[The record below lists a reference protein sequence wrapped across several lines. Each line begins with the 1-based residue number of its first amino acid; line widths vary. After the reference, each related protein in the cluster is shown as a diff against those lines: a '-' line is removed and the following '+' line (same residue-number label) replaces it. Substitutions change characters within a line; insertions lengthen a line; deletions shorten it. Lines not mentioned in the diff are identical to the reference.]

1 MDYLKALQY
10 RTRPDLWALITRLAD
25 LAADRA
31 SPLYIVG
38 GRVRDLLLER
48 PAADLD
54 LVVEGDAL
62 ELVRALAHRPRVVRP
77 SCTPDL
83 VRLPTGTATL
93 SFDLATSRTES
104 YSRPGVLPDVRPG
117 PIEEDLARRDF
128 TVNAMA
134 LRLSP
139 PNAGTFLDRFG
150 SRQDVEDGLIR
161 VLHNGSF
168 VDDPTRIMR
177 AIRYEQRLGFQ
188 IESSTLALL
197 SRDLHLLPSV
207 GVDRLRREL
216 DLFLMEPTPELPLL
230 RADSLGVLRTIDPAL
245 KPDAHLSEIFQTTRR
260 QLGQVDPAIYLALL
274 LYSVETGEAMQFL
287 NRYRFPKESIA
298 VVKSTLALRDSEA
311 RISVE
316 GLRDSQVH
324 ALFKGFDRD
333 SVCAFGI
340 ATEIDVARAR
350 AADYLSRLANVRPEL
365 TGKDLNDLGMP
376 RGPDIGRVLN
386 RLLEA
391 RLDGLAASK
400 EDETT
405 LVKNWLTGERR

>member
-1 MDYLKALQY
+1 MDYLKALQD

-25 LAADRA
+25 LAANRA

-48 PAADLD
+48 PATDLD

-62 ELVRALAHRPRVVRP
+62 ELVRALALDQGGEAVVHPRF
-77 SCTPDL
+77 
-83 VRLPTGTATL
+83 GTATYRNGTL
-93 SFDLATSRTES
+93 RFDLATARTET

-139 PNAGTFLDRFG
+139 PDAGTLLDRFG

-161 VLHNGSF
+161 VLHDGSF

-188 IESSTLALL
+188 IKPSTLALL

-216 DLFLMEPTPELPLL
+216 DLFLLESKPELPLL
-230 RADSLGVLRTIDPAL
+230 RAESLGVLRTIDPAL
-245 KPDAHLSEIFQTTRR
+245 QLGARLSEIFQSARG
-260 QLGQVDPAIYLALL
+260 QLEQVEPAIYLALL
-274 LYSVETGEAMQFL
+274 LYSLETGAAMQFL
-287 NRYRFPKESIA
+287 ERYRFPKGSIGI
-298 VVKSTLALRDSEA
+298 VKGTLALRDTEA
-311 RISVE
+311 RVSTE

-324 ALFKGFDRD
+324 ALFKGVDRD
-333 SVCAFGI
+333 SVSAFGI
-340 ATEIDVARAR
+340 AAEIDVARAR
-350 AADYLSRLANVRPEL
+350 AADYLSRLADMRPKL
-365 TGKDLNDLGMP
+365 TGKDLIALGMP
-376 RGPDIGRVLN
+376 RGPDIGRFLN

-391 RLDGLAASK
+391 RLDGLTASR
-400 EDETT
+400 EDEAA
-405 LVKNWLTGERR
+405 LVKEWLTESGS

>member
-48 PAADLD
+48 PATDLD

-62 ELVRALAHRPRVVRP
+62 ELVRALAFDQGGETIVHLRF
-77 SCTPDL
+77 
-83 VRLPTGTATL
+83 GTATYRTGTL
-93 SFDLATSRTES
+93 RFDLATARTET
-104 YSRPGVLPDVRPG
+104 YPRPGVLPDVHPG
-117 PIEEDLARRDF
+117 PIEEDLVRRDF

-139 PNAGTFLDRFG
+139 PDAGTLLDRFG
-150 SRQDVEDGLIR
+150 SRQDVEDRLIR
-161 VLHNGSF
+161 VLHDGSF
-168 VDDPTRIMR
+168 VDDPTRTMR

-197 SRDLHLLPSV
+197 TRDLHLLPSV

-216 DLFLMEPTPELPLL
+216 DLFLMEPAPELPLL
-230 RADSLGVLRTIDPAL
+230 RAESLGVLRTIDPAL
-245 KPDAHLSEIFQTTRR
+245 QPGARLSEVFQSARHE
-260 QLGQVDPAIYLALL
+260 LGQVEPTIFLALL
-274 LYSVETGEAMQFL
+274 LYSVETGKASQFL
-287 NRYRFPKESIA
+287 DRYRFPKDSIGT
-298 VVKSTLALRDSEA
+298 VKGTLALRDSEA
-311 RISVE
+311 GISVE
-316 GLRDSQVH
+316 GLRNSQVYDH
-324 ALFKGFDRD
+324 FKGFDRD
-333 SVCAFGI
+333 SICAFRI
-340 ATEIDVARAR
+340 ATEIDFARAR
-350 AADYLSRLANVRPEL
+350 AADYLSRLADVRPEL
-365 TGKDLNDLGMP
+365 TGKDLINLGVP
-376 RGPDIGRVLN
+376 RGPKIGQVLN
-386 RLLEA
+386 RLLDA

-400 EDETT
+400 QDETT

>member
-1 MDYLKALQY
+1 MDYLKALQD
-10 RTRPDLWALITRLAD
+10 RTRPDLWALITHLAD

-62 ELVRALAHRPRVVRP
+62 ELVRALALDQGGEAVVHPRF
-77 SCTPDL
+77 
-83 VRLPTGTATL
+83 GTATYRNGTL
-93 SFDLATSRTES
+93 RFDLATARTET

-139 PNAGTFLDRFG
+139 PDAGTLLDRFG

-161 VLHNGSF
+161 VLHDGSF
-168 VDDPTRIMR
+168 VDDPTRTMR
-177 AIRYEQRLGFQ
+177 AIRYEQRLGFE
-188 IESSTLALL
+188 IEPSTLVLL

-216 DLFLMEPTPELPLL
+216 DLFLLEPAPELTLL
-230 RADSLGVLRTIDPAL
+230 RAESLGVLRTIDPAL
-245 KPDAHLSEIFQTTRR
+245 QPGVGLSESFQSARR
-260 QLGQVDPAIYLALL
+260 QLEQVEPAIYLALL
-274 LYSVETGEAMQFL
+274 LYSVETGEAMQFVD
-287 NRYRFPKESIA
+287 RYRFPKESIGL
-298 VVKSTLALRDSEA
+298 VKGTLALRDAEA

-316 GLRDSQVH
+316 GLRDSQVY
-324 ALFKGFDRD
+324 AVFKGFDRD
-333 SVCAFGI
+333 SVRAFGI
-340 ATEIDVARAR
+340 ATEH
-350 AADYLSRLANVRPEL
+350 
-365 TGKDLNDLGMP
+365 
-376 RGPDIGRVLN
+376 
-386 RLLEA
+386 
-391 RLDGLAASK
+391 
-400 EDETT
+400 
-405 LVKNWLTGERR
+405 

>member
-1 MDYLKALQY
+1 MDYLKALQD
-10 RTRPDLWALITRLAD
+10 RTSPDLWALITRLAD

-62 ELVRALAHRPRVVRP
+62 ELVRSLAIDQGGEAVVHPRF
-77 SCTPDL
+77 
-83 VRLPTGTATL
+83 GTATYRNGTL
-93 SFDLATSRTES
+93 RFDLATARTET

-139 PNAGTFLDRFG
+139 PDAGTLLDRFG

-161 VLHNGSF
+161 VLHDGSF
-168 VDDPTRIMR
+168 VDDPTRTMR

-188 IESSTLALL
+188 IEPSTLALL

-216 DLFLMEPTPELPLL
+216 DLFLLESAPELPLL
-230 RADSLGVLRTIDPAL
+230 RAESLGVLRIIDPAL
-245 KPDAHLSEIFQTTRR
+245 QPGAGLSEIFQSARR
-260 QLGQVDPAIYLALL
+260 QLEQVEPGIYLTLL
-274 LYSVETGEAMQFL
+274 LYSVETVKAMQFL
-287 NRYRFPKESIA
+287 DRYRFPKESIGLVNGA
-298 VVKSTLALRDSEA
+298 LALRDSEA

-333 SVCAFGI
+333 SVSAFGI

-350 AADYLSRLANVRPEL
+350 ATDYLSRLADVRPEL
-365 TGKDLNDLGMP
+365 TGKDLINLGVP
-376 RGPDIGRVLN
+376 RGPDIGRFLN

-391 RLDGLAASK
+391 RLDGLTASR
-400 EDETT
+400 EDETA
-405 LVKNWLTGERR
+405 LVKKWLTESGI

>member
-1 MDYLKALQY
+1 MALKD

-48 PAADLD
+48 PVSDLD

-62 ELVRALAHRPRVVRP
+62 ELVRALALDQGGEAIVHPRF
-77 SCTPDL
+77 
-83 VRLPTGTATL
+83 GTATYRNGTL
-93 SFDLATSRTES
+93 RFDLATARTES

-139 PNAGTFLDRFG
+139 SNAGTLLDRFG

-161 VLHNGSF
+161 VLHEGSF

-177 AIRYEQRLGFQ
+177 AIRYEQRLGFR
-188 IESSTLALL
+188 IEPSTLALL

-216 DLFLMEPTPELPLL
+216 YLILLELEPELPLL
-230 RADSLGVLRTIDPAL
+230 RAHALGVLHTIDPAL
-245 KPDAHLSEIFQTTRR
+245 HLDSRLPKLFQSARHE
-260 QLGQVDPAIYLALL
+260 LGQVEPTIYLALL
-274 LYSVETGEAMQFL
+274 LYSLEAGEAMQFL
-287 NRYRFPKESIA
+287 ERYRFPKESMRK
-298 VVKSTLALRDSEA
+298 VEDTLVIRDTEA
-311 RISVE
+311 RIGTSA
-316 GLRDSQVH
+316 LRPSLVY
-324 ALFKGFDRD
+324 ASFKGLDRN
-333 SVCAFGI
+333 SVRVFSI
-340 ATEIDVARAR
+340 ATTDNNARTR
-350 AADYLSRLANVRPEL
+350 AVDYLSRLADVQPEL
-365 TGKDLNDLGMP
+365 TGKDLIAIGVT
-376 RGPDIGRVLN
+376 RGPNIGHFLN
-386 RLLEA
+386 RLRDA
-391 RLDGLAASK
+391 RLDGLTSSR
-400 EDETT
+400 EDEAA
-405 LVKNWLTGERR
+405 LVKEWLAESES

>member
-38 GRVRDLLLER
+38 GRVRDLLLDR

-62 ELVRALAHRPRVVRP
+62 ELVRALAIDQGGEAVVHPRF
-77 SCTPDL
+77 
-83 VRLPTGTATL
+83 GTATYRAGNL
-93 SFDLATSRTES
+93 VFDLATARTET

-139 PNAGTFLDRFG
+139 PNAGTLLDRFG

-161 VLHNGSF
+161 VLHEGSF

-177 AIRYEQRLGFQ
+177 AIRYEQRLGFR
-188 IESSTLALL
+188 IESSTLVLL
-197 SRDLHLLPSV
+197 SKDLHLLPSV

-216 DLFLMEPTPELPLL
+216 DLFLLEPAPELPLL

-245 KPDAHLSEIFQTTRR
+245 HLGARLSEIFQSARHE
-260 QLGQVDPAIYLALL
+260 LGQVEPTIFLALL
-274 LYSVETGEAMQFL
+274 LYSVETGKAIQFL
-287 NRYRFPKESIA
+287 DRYRFPKESIGT
-298 VVKSTLALRDSEA
+298 VKGTLALRDSEV

-316 GLRDSQVH
+316 GLRDSQVYTH
-324 ALFKGFDRD
+324 FKGFDSD
-333 SVCAFGI
+333 SVSAFGI
-340 ATEIDVARAR
+340 ATEHEVARTR
-350 AADYLSRLANVRPEL
+350 AADYLSRLTDVRPEL
-365 TGKDLNDLGMP
+365 TGKDLINLGVP

-391 RLDGLAASK
+391 RLDGLTSSC
-400 EDETT
+400 EDEAA
-405 LVKNWLTGERR
+405 LVKEWLAESGS

>member
-1 MDYLKALQY
+1 MDYLKALQD

-25 LAADRA
+25 LAANRA

-48 PAADLD
+48 PATDLD

-62 ELVRALAHRPRVVRP
+62 ELVRALALDQGGEAVVHPRF
-77 SCTPDL
+77 
-83 VRLPTGTATL
+83 GTATYRNGTL
-93 SFDLATSRTES
+93 RFDLATARTET

-139 PNAGTFLDRFG
+139 PDAGTLLDRFG
-150 SRQDVEDGLIR
+150 SRQDVEEGLIR
-161 VLHNGSF
+161 LLHHGSF
-168 VDDPTRIMR
+168 VDDPTRTMR

-188 IESSTLALL
+188 IEPSTLALL

-207 GVDRLRREL
+207 GVDRLRREF
-216 DLFLMEPTPELPLL
+216 DLFLLESKPELPLL
-230 RADSLGVLRTIDPAL
+230 RAESLGVLRTIDPAL
-245 KPDAHLSEIFQTTRR
+245 QLGARLSEIFQSARR
-260 QLGQVDPAIYLALL
+260 KLGQVEPAIYLALL
-274 LYSVETGEAMQFL
+274 LYSLETGAAMQFL
-287 NRYRFPKESIA
+287 ERYRFPKESIGI
-298 VVKSTLALRDSEA
+298 VKGTLALRDSEA

-324 ALFKGFDRD
+324 ALFKGVDRD
-333 SVCAFGI
+333 SVSAFGI
-340 ATEIDVARAR
+340 AAEIDVARAR
-350 AADYLSRLANVRPEL
+350 AADYLSRLADMRPKL
-365 TGKDLNDLGMP
+365 TGKDLIALGMP
-376 RGPDIGRVLN
+376 RGPDIGRFLN

-391 RLDGLAASK
+391 RLDGLTASR
-400 EDETT
+400 EDEAA
-405 LVKNWLTGERR
+405 LVKEWLTESGS

>member
-38 GRVRDLLLER
+38 GRVRDLLLDR

-62 ELVRALAHRPRVVRP
+62 ELVRALAIDQGGETIVHPRF
-77 SCTPDL
+77 
-83 VRLPTGTATL
+83 GTATYRTGTL
-93 SFDLATSRTES
+93 RFDLATARTET
-104 YSRPGVLPDVRPG
+104 YPRPGVLPDIRPG
-117 PIEEDLARRDF
+117 PIEEDLVRRDF

-139 PNAGTFLDRFG
+139 PDAGTLLDRFG

-161 VLHNGSF
+161 VLHDGSF

-177 AIRYEQRLGFQ
+177 AIRYEQRLGFR
-188 IESSTLALL
+188 IEPSTLALL

-216 DLFLMEPTPELPLL
+216 DLFLMEPAPELPLL
-230 RADSLGVLRTIDPAL
+230 RANSLGVLQTIDPAL
-245 KPDAHLSEIFQTTRR
+245 RPGASLSKIFQSARR
-260 QLGQVDPAIYLALL
+260 QMGQVEPAIYLALL
-274 LYSVETGEAMQFL
+274 LYPIEAGKAIQFL
-287 NRYRFPKESIA
+287 DRYRFPKESIGI
-298 VVKSTLALRDSEA
+298 VKGTLALRDSEEG
-311 RISVE
+311 ISVE
-316 GLRDSQVH
+316 GLRDSRVH
-324 ALFKGFDRD
+324 ALFKGFERD
-333 SVCAFGI
+333 SVSAFGI
-340 ATEIDVARAR
+340 ATEHDIARAR
-350 AADYLSRLANVRPEL
+350 AADYLSRLTDVRPEL
-365 TGKDLNDLGMP
+365 TGKDLINLGVP

-391 RLDGLAASK
+391 RLDGLTASR
-400 EDETT
+400 EDEAA
-405 LVKNWLTGERR
+405 LVKEWLAESES

>member
-48 PAADLD
+48 PATDLD

-62 ELVRALAHRPRVVRP
+62 ELVRALAFDQGGETIVHPRF
-77 SCTPDL
+77 
-83 VRLPTGTATL
+83 GTATYRTGTL
-93 SFDLATSRTES
+93 RFDLATARTET
-104 YSRPGVLPDVRPG
+104 YPRPGVLPDVRPS

-139 PNAGTFLDRFG
+139 PDAGTLLDRFG

-161 VLHNGSF
+161 VIHEGSF

-188 IESSTLALL
+188 IEYSTLALL
-197 SRDLHLLPSV
+197 SRALHLLPSV

-216 DLFLMEPTPELPLL
+216 DLFLLEPTPELLLL
-230 RADSLGVLRTIDPAL
+230 RAESLGILRAIDPAL
-245 KPDAHLSEIFQTTRR
+245 NLDSRLPELFQSARR
-260 QLGQVDPAIYLALL
+260 QLGQVEPASYLALL
-274 LYSVETGEAMQFL
+274 LYSVETSEAMQFL
-287 NRYRFPKESIA
+287 DRYRFPKESIG
-298 VVKSTLALRDSEA
+298 VVKGTLALRDSET

-333 SVCAFGI
+333 SVRAFGI
-340 ATEIDVARAR
+340 ATEHDIARAC
-350 AADYLSRLANVRPEL
+350 AADYLSRLADVRPEL
-365 TGKDLNDLGMP
+365 TGKDLINLGVP
-376 RGPDIGRVLN
+376 RGPKIGQVLN
-386 RLLEA
+386 RLLDA
-391 RLDGLAASK
+391 RLDGLTSSR
-400 EDETT
+400 EDEAA
-405 LVKNWLTGERR
+405 LVKGWLAESES

>member
-1 MDYLKALQY
+1 MALKD

-62 ELVRALAHRPRVVRP
+62 DLVCALALDQGGEAVVHPRF
-77 SCTPDL
+77 
-83 VRLPTGTATL
+83 GTATYRTGTL
-93 SFDLATSRTES
+93 RFDLATARTET
-104 YSRPGVLPDVRPG
+104 YPRPGVLPDVRPG

-139 PNAGTFLDRFG
+139 PNAGTLLDRFG

-161 VLHNGSF
+161 VLHEGSF

-177 AIRYEQRLGFQ
+177 AIRYEQRLGFR
-188 IESSTLALL
+188 IEPSTLALL

-216 DLFLMEPTPELPLL
+216 DLFLMEPAPELPLL
-230 RADSLGVLRTIDPAL
+230 RAESLGVISTIDPAL
-245 KPDAHLSEIFQTTRR
+245 HLGARLSEIFKSARR
-260 QLGQVDPAIYLALL
+260 QLGQVEPASYLALL
-274 LYSVETGEAMQFL
+274 LYSSRGWRGHAIPGKIPLSEGIDAEGGGHACNQG
-287 NRYRFPKESIA
+287 YRSK
-298 VVKSTLALRDSEA
+298 
-311 RISVE
+311 
-316 GLRDSQVH
+316 
-324 ALFKGFDRD
+324 DRD
-333 SVCAFGI
+333 LCAKAQSRVRIFQGI
-340 ATEIDVARAR
+340 
-350 AADYLSRLANVRPEL
+350 
-365 TGKDLNDLGMP
+365 GQKFC
-376 RGPDIGRVLN
+376 
-386 RLLEA
+386 A
-391 RLDGLAASK
+391 RLQY
-400 EDETT
+400 
-405 LVKNWLTGERR
+405 RYH

>member
-1 MDYLKALQY
+1 MDYLKALQD
-10 RTRPDLWALITRLAD
+10 RTRPDLWALITRLAE

-62 ELVRALAHRPRVVRP
+62 ELVRSLALDQGGEAVVHPRF
-77 SCTPDL
+77 
-83 VRLPTGTATL
+83 GTATYRNGTL
-93 SFDLATSRTES
+93 RFDLATARTET
-104 YSRPGVLPDVRPG
+104 YPRAGVLPDVRPG

-134 LRLSP
+134 LRLSAP
-139 PNAGTFLDRFG
+139 DAGALLGRFG

-161 VLHNGSF
+161 VIHDGSF
-168 VDDPTRIMR
+168 VDDPTRTMR

-188 IESSTLALL
+188 IEPSTLALL

-216 DLFLMEPTPELPLL
+216 DLFLLESAPELPLL
-230 RADSLGVLRTIDPAL
+230 RAESLGVLRTIDPAL
-245 KPDAHLSEIFQTTRR
+245 QPGARLSEICQSARR
-260 QLGQVDPAIYLALL
+260 QLGQVEPAIYLALL
-274 LYSVETGEAMQFL
+274 LYSVETVEAMQFL
-287 NRYRFPKESIA
+287 DRYRFPKESIG
-298 VVKSTLALRDSEA
+298 VVKGTLALRDSEA

-316 GLRDSQVH
+316 GLRDSQVY
-324 ALFKGFDRD
+324 AVFKGFDRD
-333 SVCAFGI
+333 SVRAFGI
-340 ATEIDVARAR
+340 ATGDDIARAR
-350 AADYLSRLANVRPEL
+350 AADYLSRLADIHPEL
-365 TGKDLNDLGMP
+365 TGKDLINLGVP
-376 RGPDIGRVLN
+376 RGPDIGRFLN

-391 RLDGLAASK
+391 RLDGLTASR
-400 EDETT
+400 EDETA
-405 LVKNWLTGERR
+405 LVREWLTESGS

>member
-1 MDYLKALQY
+1 MDYLKALQD

-25 LAADRA
+25 LAANRA

-48 PAADLD
+48 PATDLD

-62 ELVRALAHRPRVVRP
+62 ELVRSLALDQGGEAVVHPRF
-77 SCTPDL
+77 
-83 VRLPTGTATL
+83 GTATYRHGTL
-93 SFDLATSRTES
+93 RFDLATARTET

-139 PNAGTFLDRFG
+139 PDAGTLLDRFG
-150 SRQDVEDGLIR
+150 SRLDVEDGLIR
-161 VLHNGSF
+161 VLHDGSF
-168 VDDPTRIMR
+168 VDDPTRTMR

-188 IESSTLALL
+188 IEPSTLTLL

-216 DLFLMEPTPELPLL
+216 NLFLLEPAPELTLL
-230 RADSLGVLRTIDPAL
+230 RAESLGVLRTIDPAL
-245 KPDAHLSEIFQTTRR
+245 QPGARLSEIFQSARR
-260 QLGQVDPAIYLALL
+260 QLGQVEPAIYLALL
-274 LYSVETGEAMQFL
+274 LYSVETGEAMQFVD
-287 NRYRFPKESIA
+287 RYRFPKESIGL
-298 VVKSTLALRDSEA
+298 VKGTLALRDAEA

-316 GLRDSQVH
+316 GLRDSQVY
-324 ALFKGFDRD
+324 AVFKGFDRD
-333 SVCAFGI
+333 SVRAFGI
-340 ATEIDVARAR
+340 ATEHDIARAR
-350 AADYLSRLANVRPEL
+350 AADYLSRLADIRPKL
-365 TGKDLNDLGMP
+365 TGKDLINLGVP
-376 RGPDIGRVLN
+376 RGPDIGRFLN

-391 RLDGLAASK
+391 RLDGLTASR
-400 EDETT
+400 EDETA
-405 LVKNWLTGERR
+405 LVKEWLTESGS

>member
-1 MDYLKALQY
+1 MDYLKALKD
-10 RTRPDLWALITRLAD
+10 RTSPDLWALISRLGD

-62 ELVRALAHRPRVVRP
+62 ELVRALALDQGGETVVHPRF
-77 SCTPDL
+77 
-83 VRLPTGTATL
+83 GTATYRNGTL

-104 YSRPGVLPDVRPG
+104 YPRPGVLPDVRPAS
-117 PIEEDLARRDF
+117 IEEDLARRDF

-139 PNAGTFLDRFG
+139 PNAGTLLDRFG

-161 VLHNGSF
+161 VLHEGSF

-177 AIRYEQRLGFQ
+177 AIRYEQRLGFR
-188 IESSTLALL
+188 IESSTLVLL
-197 SRDLHLLPSV
+197 SKDLHLLPSV

-216 DLFLMEPTPELPLL
+216 DLFLLEPAPELPLV
-230 RADSLGVLRTIDPAL
+230 RAESLGVLRTIDPAL
-245 KPDAHLSEIFQTTRR
+245 KPSARLSEIFQSARR
-260 QLGQVDPAIYLALL
+260 QLEQVEPPIYLALL
-274 LYSVETGEAMQFL
+274 LYSVEAGKAIQFL
-287 NRYRFPKESIA
+287 DRYRFPKELIGI
-298 VVKSTLALRDSEA
+298 VKGTLSLRDSEA

-316 GLRDSQVH
+316 GLRNSQVH
-324 ALFKGFDRD
+324 DFFKGFDRD
-333 SVCAFGI
+333 SVSAFGI
-340 ATEIDVARAR
+340 AAEHDIAKAR

-365 TGKDLNDLGMP
+365 TGKDLINLGVP

-391 RLDGLAASK
+391 RLDGLTSSRKDEAA
-400 EDETT
+400 
-405 LVKNWLTGERR
+405 LVKEWLTESES

>member
-1 MDYLKALQY
+1 MDYLKALQD

-48 PAADLD
+48 PATDLD

-62 ELVRALAHRPRVVRP
+62 ELVRALALDQGGEAVVHPRF
-77 SCTPDL
+77 
-83 VRLPTGTATL
+83 GTATYRHGTL
-93 SFDLATSRTES
+93 RFDLATARTET

-139 PNAGTFLDRFG
+139 PDAGTLLDRFG
-150 SRQDVEDGLIR
+150 SRLDVEDGLIR
-161 VLHNGSF
+161 VLHDGSF
-168 VDDPTRIMR
+168 VDDPTRTMR

-188 IESSTLALL
+188 IEPSTLVLL
-197 SRDLHLLPSV
+197 SRDLHLLSSV

-216 DLFLMEPTPELPLL
+216 DLFLLETAPELPML
-230 RADSLGVLRTIDPAL
+230 RAESLGVLQTIDPAL
-245 KPDAHLSEIFQTTRR
+245 QPGARLSESFQFARR
-260 QLGQVDPAIYLALL
+260 QLGQVEPAIYLALL
-274 LYSVETGEAMQFL
+274 LYSVETVEAMQFL
-287 NRYRFPKESIA
+287 DRYRFPKESIGL
-298 VVKSTLALRDSEA
+298 VKGALALRDAEA

-316 GLRDSQVH
+316 GLRDSQVY
-324 ALFKGFDRD
+324 AVFKGFDRD

-340 ATEIDVARAR
+340 ATEHEIARPR
-350 AADYLSRLANVRPEL
+350 AADYLSRLADVRPEL
-365 TGKDLNDLGMP
+365 TGKDMINLGVP
-376 RGPDIGRVLN
+376 RGPDIGRFLN
-386 RLLEA
+386 RLLHA
-391 RLDGLAASK
+391 RLDGLTTSR
-400 EDETT
+400 EDETA
-405 LVKNWLTGERR
+405 LVKEWLTESGS

>member
-48 PAADLD
+48 PATDLD

-62 ELVRALAHRPRVVRP
+62 ELVRALAFDQGGEAIVHPRF
-77 SCTPDL
+77 
-83 VRLPTGTATL
+83 GTATYRTGTL
-93 SFDLATSRTES
+93 RFDLATARTES
-104 YSRPGVLPDVRPG
+104 YPRPGVLPDIHPG

-139 PNAGTFLDRFG
+139 PDAGTLLDKFG

-161 VLHNGSF
+161 VLHDGSF
-168 VDDPTRIMR
+168 VDDPTRTMR
-177 AIRYEQRLGFQ
+177 AIRYEQRLGFR
-188 IESSTLALL
+188 IEPSTLTLL

-216 DLFLMEPTPELPLL
+216 DLFLLETAPELPLL
-230 RADSLGVLRTIDPAL
+230 RAESLGVLRTIEPAL
-245 KPDAHLSEIFQTTRR
+245 QPGARLSEVFQSARR
-260 QLGQVDPAIYLALL
+260 QLGQVEPAIYLALL
-274 LYSVETGEAMQFL
+274 LYSVETVEAMQFL
-287 NRYRFPKESIA
+287 ERYRFLKESMQK
-298 VVKSTLALRDSEA
+298 VKGTLALRDMEA
-311 RISVE
+311 RISVD
-316 GLRDSQVH
+316 GLRDSEVY

-333 SVCAFGI
+333 SVRAFGI
-340 ATEIDVARAR
+340 ATEHDTARAR
-350 AADYLSRLANVRPEL
+350 AADYLSRLADVRPEL
-365 TGKDLNDLGMP
+365 TGKDLIALGVP
-376 RGPDIGRVLN
+376 RGPDIGRFLN
-386 RLLEA
+386 RLLHA
-391 RLDGLAASK
+391 RLDGLTASR
-400 EDETT
+400 EDETA
-405 LVKNWLTGERR
+405 LVKEWLTESGS

>member
-10 RTRPDLWALITRLAD
+10 RTSPDLWTLITRLAV

-48 PAADLD
+48 PASDLD
-54 LVVEGDAL
+54 LVVEGDAP
-62 ELVRALAHRPRVVRP
+62 ELVRALAFDQGGEAVVHPRF
-77 SCTPDL
+77 
-83 VRLPTGTATL
+83 GTATYRNGTL
-93 SFDLATSRTES
+93 RFDLATARTET
-104 YSRPGVLPDVRPG
+104 YPRPGVLPDIRPG
-117 PIEEDLARRDF
+117 PIEEDLVRRDF

-139 PNAGTFLDRFG
+139 PDAGTLLDRFG
-150 SRQDVEDGLIR
+150 SRQDVEDSLIR
-161 VLHNGSF
+161 VLHLGSF

-230 RADSLGVLRTIDPAL
+230 RANSLGVLRTIDPAL
-245 KPDAHLSEIFQTTRR
+245 QPDASLSEVFQSARR
-260 QLGQVDPAIYLALL
+260 QLEQVEPAIYVALL
-274 LYSVETGEAMQFL
+274 LYPIETGEAMQFL
-287 NRYRFPKESIA
+287 DRYRFPKESIG
-298 VVKSTLALRDSEA
+298 VVKSTLTLRDSEA
-311 RISVE
+311 GISVE
-316 GLRDSQVH
+316 GLRDSQVYAH
-324 ALFKGFDRD
+324 FKGFDSD
-333 SVCAFGI
+333 SVSAFGI
-340 ATEIDVARAR
+340 AAEHEIARAR
-350 AADYLSRLANVRPEL
+350 AADYLSRLADVRPEL
-365 TGKDLNDLGMP
+365 TGKDLINLGVP
-376 RGPDIGRVLN
+376 RGPKIGQVLN
-386 RLLEA
+386 RLLDA

>member
-38 GRVRDLLLER
+38 GRVRDLLLDR
-48 PAADLD
+48 PATDLD

-62 ELVRALAHRPRVVRP
+62 ELVRALAFDQGGEAVVHPRF
-77 SCTPDL
+77 
-83 VRLPTGTATL
+83 GTATYRVGDL
-93 SFDLATSRTES
+93 VLDLATARTET
-104 YSRPGVLPDVRPG
+104 YSRPGVLPDIRPG
-117 PIEEDLARRDF
+117 PIEEDLVRRDF

-139 PNAGTFLDRFG
+139 PDAGTLLDRFG

-161 VLHNGSF
+161 VLHDGSF

-177 AIRYEQRLGFQ
+177 AIRYEQRLGFR
-188 IESSTLALL
+188 IETSTLALL

-216 DLFLMEPTPELPLL
+216 DLFLLEPAPELPLL
-230 RADSLGVLRTIDPAL
+230 RANSLGVLQTIDPAL
-245 KPDAHLSEIFQTTRR
+245 HLGARLSEIFQLARHE
-260 QLGQVDPAIYLALL
+260 LGQVEPTIYLALL
-274 LYSVETGEAMQFL
+274 LYSVETGKAIQFL
-287 NRYRFPKESIA
+287 DRYRFPKESIGM
-298 VVKSTLALRDSEA
+298 VKGTLALRDSEA
-311 RISVE
+311 GISVE
-316 GLRDSQVH
+316 GLRNSQAYAH
-324 ALFKGFDRD
+324 FKGFDSD
-333 SVCAFGI
+333 SVSAFGI
-340 ATEIDVARAR
+340 ATEHEVAMTR
-350 AADYLSRLANVRPEL
+350 AAHYLSRLADVRPEL
-365 TGKDLNDLGMP
+365 TGKDLINLGVP

-391 RLDGLAASK
+391 RLDGLTASR
-400 EDETT
+400 EDEAA
-405 LVKNWLTGERR
+405 LVKKWLTESGS

>member
-1 MDYLKALQY
+1 MDYLKALQD
-10 RTRPDLWALITRLAD
+10 RTRPDLWALITRLAE

-62 ELVRALAHRPRVVRP
+62 ELVRSLAIDQGGEAVVHPRF
-77 SCTPDL
+77 
-83 VRLPTGTATL
+83 GTATYRNGSL
-93 SFDLATSRTES
+93 RLDLATARTET

-139 PNAGTFLDRFG
+139 PDAGTLLDRFG
-150 SRQDVEDGLIR
+150 SKQDVEDGLIR
-161 VLHNGSF
+161 VLHDGSF
-168 VDDPTRIMR
+168 VDDPTRTMR

-188 IESSTLALL
+188 IKPSTLTLL

-216 DLFLMEPTPELPLL
+216 DLFLLESKPELPIL
-230 RADSLGVLRTIDPAL
+230 RAKSLGVLRAIDPAL
-245 KPDAHLSEIFQTTRR
+245 QPGARLSEICQSARR
-260 QLGQVDPAIYLALL
+260 QLGQVEPAIYLTLL
-274 LYSVETGEAMQFL
+274 LYSVETVEAMQFL
-287 NRYRFPKESIA
+287 DRYRFPKESIGL
-298 VVKSTLALRDSEA
+298 VKGALALRDSEA

-333 SVCAFGI
+333 SVSAFGI
-340 ATEIDVARAR
+340 ATEHDIARAR
-350 AADYLSRLANVRPEL
+350 AADYLSRLADVRPEL
-365 TGKDLNDLGMP
+365 TGKDLINLGVP
-376 RGPDIGRVLN
+376 RGPDIGRFLN

-391 RLDGLAASK
+391 RLDGLTASR
-400 EDETT
+400 EDETA
-405 LVKNWLTGERR
+405 LVREWLTESGI

>member
-1 MDYLKALQY
+1 MDYLKALQD

-48 PAADLD
+48 PATDLD

-62 ELVRALAHRPRVVRP
+62 ELVRALALDQGGEAVVHPRF
-77 SCTPDL
+77 
-83 VRLPTGTATL
+83 GTATYRTGAL
-93 SFDLATSRTES
+93 RFDLATARTET

-139 PNAGTFLDRFG
+139 PDAGTLLDRFG

-161 VLHNGSF
+161 VLHDGSF
-168 VDDPTRIMR
+168 VDDPTRTMR
-177 AIRYEQRLGFQ
+177 AIRYEQRLGFE
-188 IESSTLALL
+188 IEPSTLVLL

-216 DLFLMEPTPELPLL
+216 DLFLLEAAPELPML
-230 RADSLGVLRTIDPAL
+230 RAESLGVLQTIDPAL
-245 KPDAHLSEIFQTTRR
+245 QPGARLSESFQFARR
-260 QLGQVDPAIYLALL
+260 QLGQVEPAINLALL
-274 LYSVETGEAMQFL
+274 LYSVETVEAMQFL
-287 NRYRFPKESIA
+287 DRYRFPKESIGL
-298 VVKSTLALRDSEA
+298 VKGTLALRDAEA

-316 GLRDSQVH
+316 GLRDSQVY

-340 ATEIDVARAR
+340 ATGDNIARAR
-350 AADYLSRLANVRPEL
+350 AADYLSRLADIRPEL
-365 TGKDLNDLGMP
+365 TGKDLIALGVP
-376 RGPDIGRVLN
+376 RGPDIGSLLN

-391 RLDGLAASK
+391 RLDGLTASR
-400 EDETT
+400 EDETA
-405 LVKNWLTGERR
+405 LVREWLTESGS